1 MPSQCVDGHRKP
13 PKYLNAGKKK
23 AAKVGLRRSVT
34 SLQQTPHQHENIS
47 NIKSYE
53 SVQFHFRA
61 IASLCSKEITEQPA
75 VNERYIKDYRS
86 DPFEEVFDDVI
97 DSNFFYTERSSFRLG
112 REASEGNIV
121 KENDNFTTFVSD
133 AEFATWSERSSSVSE
148 DSEVGTPYQALED
161 SFGANLAKLQ
171 SYAREEPCSGFAIS
185 SGWSSTFFP
194 HETEQ

>member
-1 MPSQCVDGHRKP
+1 MQERRKQPRLACVAVLPLYNKP
-13 PKYLNAGKKK
+13 HINMRIFQILK
-23 AAKVGLRRSVT
+23 VT
-34 SLQQTPHQHENIS
+34 SQFSSTSELLHPCVNI
-47 NIKSYE
+47 
-53 SVQFHFRA
+53 R
-61 IASLCSKEITEQPA
+61 CSKEITEQQA
-75 VNERYIKDYRS
+75 VSERYIKDYRS

>member
-47 NIKSYE
+47 NIKSYD
-53 SVQFHFRA
+53 
-61 IASLCSKEITEQPA
+61 KEITEQQA
-75 VNERYIKDYRS
+75 VSERYIKDYRS